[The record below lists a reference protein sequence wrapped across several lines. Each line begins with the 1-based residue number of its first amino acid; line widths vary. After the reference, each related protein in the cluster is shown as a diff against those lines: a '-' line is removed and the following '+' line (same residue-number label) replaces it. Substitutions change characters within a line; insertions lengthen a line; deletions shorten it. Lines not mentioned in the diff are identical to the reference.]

1 MQYHSLLYWK
11 RESWPVVAMFLRR
24 TTRTHKGKTYVNYQL
39 VESVRTPKGPRQ
51 NTICSL
57 GDLGPGSRE
66 EWARRARK
74 LEHAVAGQEDLLERS
89 DPEVDRVLEKA
100 KAKHAADAQR
110 TAQMPGLGSDDGGHI
125 TVDPKLITTE
135 LHREAGTVH
144 VGYQF
149 WRRIGLDEILE
160 QQGLSE
166 RARQLAS
173 AMTMNRLIHPVSEN
187 AMPAWIRRTALA
199 DILGRDFD
207 DLAEDALYRV
217 LDALHPHRAAI
228 ETALVERERSLFNL
242 DPTIY
247 LYDLTSTYFE
257 GLAAANPKAKR
268 GHTRDGRPDCKQVV
282 IGLVVGRE
290 GFPICHE
297 VFAGNTQDVTTLETM
312 LDRLAARGCLTAGA
326 TIVMDRGMASA
337 ENILLLASRKL
348 HYIIASRQTER
359 DRWLASFA
367 DDVAFTRVIRQPS
380 PTNPNQKKT
389 RVDVQLVR
397 SEGCN
402 YVLCRSEQR
411 IEKDKAIREKHEQRL
426 IADLEKL
433 SKRIASRK
441 LTEAK
446 KIDEAIGRLKE
457 RYPRVARFY
466 EMSRDAKSKSF
477 AYKKVDAKYGV
488 AQQLDGT
495 YLLKTDRTDISADE
509 GWRIYT
515 LLSRAEDAFRD
526 MKSPLAERPI
536 FHHLEH
542 RVESH
547 VFVCLLAFHLLVA
560 IEKTL
565 LDQGVHTS
573 WATVRDVLKTHQVS
587 TVVLP
592 TITGRCLRIR
602 MGATP
607 DPEVKDLYK
616 QLHVSE
622 KVITPIRSWSRI

>member
-1 MQYHSLLYWK
+1 
-11 RESWPVVAMFLRR
+11 MFLRR
-24 TTRTHKGKTYVNYQL
+24 TTRTHNGKTYVNYQL

-337 ENILLLASRKL
+337 ENILLLESRKL

>member
-1 MQYHSLLYWK
+1 
-11 RESWPVVAMFLRR
+11 MFLRR
-24 TTRTHKGKTYVNYQL
+24 TTRTHNGKTYVNYQL
-39 VESVRTPKGPRQ
+39 VEAVRTPKGPRQ

-57 GDLGPGSRE
+57 GDLGPAPRE
-66 EWARRARK
+66 EWAKRARK
-74 LEHAVAGQEDLLERS
+74 LEHAVAGQQDLLERS

-100 KAKHAADAQR
+100 KAKRAADAQR
-110 TAQMPGLGSDDGGHI
+110 TVQMPGLGSDDGGHI

-160 QQGLSE
+160 RQGLSE
-166 RARQLAS
+166 RTRQLACV
-173 AMTMNRLIHPVSEN
+173 MTMSRLIHPVSEN

-268 GHTRDGRPDCKQVV
+268 GHSRDGRPDCKQVV

-337 ENILLLASRKL
+337 ENILLLESRKL

-367 DDVAFTRVIRQPS
+367 DDVAFTQVIRQPS
-380 PTNPNQKKT
+380 PTNLNQKKT

-433 SKRIASRK
+433 SKRIASGK

-477 AYKKVDAKYGV
+477 AYKKVDAKYRV

-515 LLSRAEDAFRD
+515 LLSHAEDAFRD

-565 LDQGVHTS
+565 LDHGVHTS

-592 TITGRCLRIR
+592 TINGRCLRIR
-602 MGATP
+602 TGATP

-622 KVITPIRSWSRI
+622 KVITPIRSWSRT

>member
-1 MQYHSLLYWK
+1 
-11 RESWPVVAMFLRR
+11 MFLRR
-24 TTRTHKGKTYVNYQL
+24 TTRTHKGRTYVNYQL

-100 KAKHAADAQR
+100 KAKHAADAHK

-135 LHREAGTVH
+135 RHREAGTVH

-149 WRRIGLDEILE
+149 WRRLGLDEILE

-166 RARQLAS
+166 RTRQLAC
-173 AMTMNRLIHPVSEN
+173 AMTLNRLVHPLSEN

-199 DILGRDFD
+199 DILERDFD
-207 DLAEDALYRV
+207 DLGEHSLYRV
-217 LDALHPHRAAI
+217 LDALHPHRGAI

-257 GLAAANPKAKR
+257 GLAEANPKAKR

-312 LDRLAARGCLTAGA
+312 LDRLAARGCLAAGA

-337 ENILLLASRKL
+337 ENVALLGSRKL
-348 HYIIASRQTER
+348 HYIIASRQSER

-367 DDVAFTRVIRQPS
+367 DDVAFTQVIRQPS

-411 IEKDKAIREKHEQRL
+411 IAKDKAIREKHEQRL

-433 SKRIASRK
+433 SKRIASGK

-466 EMSRDAKSKSF
+466 ELSRDAKSKSF
-477 AYKKVDAKYGV
+477 AYKKVDAKYQV

-547 VFVCLLAFHLLVA
+547 VFFCLLAFHLLVA

-573 WATVRDVLKTHQVS
+573 WATVREVLKTHQVS

-592 TITGRCLRIR
+592 TINGRCLRIR

-616 QLHVSE
+616 QLHITE
-622 KVITPIRSWSRI
+622 KVITPIRRWSPT

>member
-1 MQYHSLLYWK
+1 
-11 RESWPVVAMFLRR
+11 MFLRR

-337 ENILLLASRKL
+337 ENILLLESRKL

-411 IEKDKAIREKHEQRL
+411 IEKDKAIRQKHEQRL

>member
-1 MQYHSLLYWK
+1 
-11 RESWPVVAMFLRR
+11 MFLRR

-39 VESVRTPKGPRQ
+39 VESVRTPNGPRQ

-57 GDLGPGSRE
+57 GDLGPGPRE

-74 LEHAVAGQEDLLERS
+74 LGHAVAGQEDLLERS

-100 KAKHAADAQR
+100 KAKHAAEAQR
-110 TAQMPGLGSDDGGHI
+110 TAQLPGLGSDDSGHI

-149 WRRIGLDEILE
+149 WRRLGLDEILE

-166 RARQLAS
+166 RTRQLACT
-173 AMTMNRLIHPVSEN
+173 MTMSRLIDPVSEN

-199 DILGRDFD
+199 DILGHDFD

-228 ETALVERERSLFNL
+228 EAALVERERSLFNL

-312 LDRLAARGCLTAGA
+312 LDRLAARGCLTADA

-337 ENILLLASRKL
+337 ENILLLKSRKL

-367 DDVAFTRVIRQPS
+367 EDVAFTPVIRHPS

-433 SKRIASRK
+433 SKRIAGGK

-477 AYKKVDAKYGV
+477 AYKKADAKYQV

-547 VFVCLLAFHLLVA
+547 VFVCLLAFHLLA
-560 IEKTL
+560 SIEKTL

-592 TITGRCLRIR
+592 TINGRCLRIR

-622 KVITPIRSWSRI
+622 KVITPIRSWSRT

>member
-1 MQYHSLLYWK
+1 
-11 RESWPVVAMFLRR
+11 MFLRR

>member
-1 MQYHSLLYWK
+1 
-11 RESWPVVAMFLRR
+11 MFLRR

-57 GDLGPGSRE
+57 GDLGPGPRE

-100 KAKHAADAQR
+100 KAKHAADAER

-144 VGYQF
+144 VGDQF

-166 RARQLAS
+166 RTRQLAC
-173 AMTMNRLIHPVSEN
+173 AITMNRLIHPVSEN

-207 DLAEDALYRV
+207 ELAEDALYRV

-257 GLAAANPKAKR
+257 GLAATNPKAKR

-337 ENILLLASRKL
+337 ENILLLESRKL

-433 SKRIASRK
+433 SKRIASGK

-477 AYKKVDAKYGV
+477 AYKKLDAKYRI

-526 MKSPLAERPI
+526 MKSPLAARPI

-565 LDQGVHTS
+565 RVQGVHTS

-592 TITGRCLRIR
+592 TINGRCLRIR

-616 QLHVSE
+616 QLHISE
-622 KVITPIRSWSRI
+622 KVITPIRSWSRT

>member
-1 MQYHSLLYWK
+1 
-11 RESWPVVAMFLRR
+11 MFLRR
-24 TTRTHKGKTYVNYQL
+24 TTRAHKGKTYVNYQL
-39 VESVRTPKGPRQ
+39 VEAVRTPNGPRQ

-57 GDLGPGSRE
+57 GDLGPAPRE

-74 LEHAVAGQEDLLERS
+74 LGHAVAGQEDLLERS

-100 KAKHAADAQR
+100 KAKHAADAGR
-110 TAQMPGLGSDDGGHI
+110 TAQLPGLGSDDGGHI

-166 RARQLAS
+166 RTRQLAC
-173 AMTMNRLIHPVSEN
+173 AMTMSRLINPVSEN

-312 LDRLAARGCLTAGA
+312 LDRLAARGCLTERA

-337 ENILLLASRKL
+337 ENILLLESRRL

-367 DDVAFTRVIRQPS
+367 DDVAFTPVIRQPS

-433 SKRIASRK
+433 SKRIASGK

-446 KIDEAIGRLKE
+446 TIDEAIGRLKE

-477 AYKKVDAKYGV
+477 AYKKVDAKYRV

-515 LLSRAEDAFRD
+515 LLSHAEDAFRD

-560 IEKTL
+560 VEKTL
-565 LDQGVHTS
+565 LDQGVHSS

-592 TITGRCLRIR
+592 TINGRCLRIR

-607 DPEVKDLYK
+607 DSEVKDLYK
-616 QLHVSE
+616 QLHVTE
-622 KVITPIRSWSRI
+622 KVITPIRSWSRT

>member
-1 MQYHSLLYWK
+1 MY
-11 RESWPVVAMFLRR
+11 LRR
-24 TTRTHKGKTYVNYQL
+24 TTRSHQGRTYVNYQL

-66 EWARRARK
+66 EWARRAHK
-74 LEHAVAGQEDLLERS
+74 LAHAVAGQEDLFERS
-89 DPEVDRVLEKA
+89 DPEADGVLEKA
-100 KAKHAADAQR
+100 KAKRAADTQR
-110 TAQMPGLGSDDGGHI
+110 TAQMSGPGEGGHI
-125 TVDPKLITTE
+125 TVDPKRITTE
-135 LHREAGTVH
+135 YHREAGTVH

-149 WRRIGLDEILE
+149 WERIGLDEILE

-166 RARQLAS
+166 TTRQLAC
-173 AMTMNRLIHPVSEN
+173 AMTLNRLIHPASEN

-199 DILGRDFD
+199 DILKRDFGG
-207 DLAEDALYRV
+207 LAEDSLYRV
-217 LDALHPHRAAI
+217 LDALHPYRGAI

-242 DPTIY
+242 DPTVY

-268 GHTRDGRPDCKQVV
+268 GHTRDGRPECKQVV

-297 VFAGNTQDVTTLETM
+297 VFAGNTQDVTTLENM

-337 ENILLLASRKL
+337 ENVALLGSRKL
-348 HYIIASRQTER
+348 HYIIASRQSER

-367 DDVAFTRVIRQPS
+367 DDVAFTQVIRQPS
-380 PTNPNQKKT
+380 PTNPHQKKT
-389 RVDVQLVR
+389 RVDVQMVR
-397 SEGCN
+397 SDGCN

-411 IEKDKAIREKHEQRL
+411 IAKDKAIRETHEQRL
-426 IADLEKL
+426 IADLERL
-433 SKRIASRK
+433 SKRIATGRLIK
-441 LTEAK
+441 AK
-446 KIDEAIGRLKE
+446 EIDEAIGRLKE

-466 EMSRDAKSKSF
+466 EMIHDAKSKSF
-477 AYKKVDAKYGV
+477 TYKKVDAKYQV

-495 YLLKTDRTDISADE
+495 YLLKTDRADISADE

-536 FHHLEH
+536 YHQREH

-547 VFVCLLAFHLLVA
+547 IFVCLLAFHLLVA
-560 IEKTL
+560 IEQTL

-573 WATVRDVLKTHQVS
+573 WATIREVLKTHQVS

-592 TITGRCLRIR
+592 TTNGRCLRIR

-607 DPEVKDLYK
+607 DPEVKELYK
-616 QLHVSE
+616 LLNVTE
-622 KVITPIRSWSRI
+622 KVMNSVRQWSQS

>member
-1 MQYHSLLYWK
+1 MY
-11 RESWPVVAMFLRR
+11 LRR
-24 TTRTHKGKTYVNYQL
+24 TTRSHQGRTYVNYQL

-74 LEHAVAGQEDLLERS
+74 LEQAVAGQEDLLERS
-89 DPEVDRVLEKA
+89 DPEVDRVLEKT
-100 KAKHAADAQR
+100 KAKRLAGAQR
-110 TAQMPGLGSDDGGHI
+110 TAQMPGPRSGEDGHI
-125 TVDPKLITTE
+125 TVDPKRITTE
-135 LHREAGTVH
+135 YHREAGTVH

-149 WRRIGLDEILE
+149 WERIGLDEILE

-166 RARQLAS
+166 TTRQLAC
-173 AMTMNRLIHPVSEN
+173 AMTLNRLIHPASEN

-199 DILGRDFD
+199 DILKHDFGG
-207 DLAEDALYRV
+207 LAEDSLYRV
-217 LDALHPHRAAI
+217 LDALHPNRATI

-242 DPTIY
+242 DPTVY
-247 LYDLTSTYFE
+247 LYDLTATYFE

-297 VFAGNTQDVTTLETM
+297 IFAGNTQDVTTLETM

-337 ENILLLASRKL
+337 ENVALLASRKL
-348 HYIIASRQTER
+348 HYIIASRQSER
-359 DRWLASFA
+359 DRWLASFS
-367 DDVAFTRVIRQPS
+367 DNVAFTQVIRQPS

-411 IEKDKAIREKHEQRL
+411 IAKDKAIREKHEQRL
-426 IADLEKL
+426 LADLEKL
-433 SKRIASRK
+433 SKRIATGRLIK
-441 LTEAK
+441 AK
-446 KIDEAIGRLKE
+446 EIDEAIGRLKE

-466 EMSRDAKSKSF
+466 ELSHDAKSKSF
-477 AYKKVDAKYGV
+477 AYKRVEDKYQV

-573 WATVRDVLKTHQVS
+573 WATVREVLKTHQVS

-592 TITGRCLRIR
+592 TTNGRCLRIR

-607 DPEVKDLYK
+607 DPEVKELYK
-616 QLHVSE
+616 LLHLSE
-622 KVITPIRSWSRI
+622 KVMNPVRQWSQS

>member
-1 MQYHSLLYWK
+1 
-11 RESWPVVAMFLRR
+11 MFLRR

-39 VESVRTPKGPRQ
+39 VESVRTPNGPRQ

-57 GDLGPGSRE
+57 GDLGPGPRE

-74 LEHAVAGQEDLLERS
+74 LEHAVAGQEDLLEGS
-89 DPEVDRVLEKA
+89 DPAVDSVLERA
-100 KAKHAADAQR
+100 KTKRAADTLR
-110 TAQMPGLGSDDGGHI
+110 SAQMSERESGHI

-135 LHREAGTVH
+135 QHREAGTVH

-149 WRRIGLDEILE
+149 WTRLSLDEILK

-166 RARQLAS
+166 RTRRLAC
-173 AMTMNRLIHPVSEN
+173 AMTLNRLIHPASEN
-187 AMPAWIRRTALA
+187 AMPAWIGRTALT
-199 DILGRDFD
+199 DILKYDFD
-207 DLAEDALYRV
+207 GLGEHSLYRV
-217 LDALHPHRAAI
+217 LDAVHPHRAVI
-228 ETALVERERSLFNL
+228 ETALVDRERSLFNL
-242 DPTIY
+242 DQTIY

-268 GHTRDGRPDCKQVV
+268 GHSRDGRPDCKQVV
-282 IGLVVGRE
+282 VGLVVGRE

-297 VFAGNTQDVTTLETM
+297 VFAGNTQDVTTLATM
-312 LDRLAARGCLTAGA
+312 LDRLAARAGLTAGA

-337 ENILLLASRKL
+337 ENIALLKSRNL
-348 HYIIASRQTER
+348 HYIIASRQSER

-367 DDVAFTRVIRQPS
+367 DDVAFTPVIRQPS
-380 PTNPNQKKT
+380 PTNPHQKKT

-397 SEGCN
+397 NEGCN

-411 IEKDKAIREKHEQRL
+411 IAKDKAIREKHEQRF

-433 SKRIASRK
+433 SKRIAGGR
-441 LTEAK
+441 LTKAK
-446 KIDEAIGRLKE
+446 EIDEAIGRLKE

-466 EMSRDAKSKSF
+466 KLSHDAKSKSF
-477 AYKKVDAKYGV
+477 AYKRVDAKYQV

-495 YLLKTDRTDISADE
+495 YLLKTDRTDVSADE
-509 GWRIYT
+509 AWRVYT

-547 VFVCLLAFHLLVA
+547 IFICLLAFHLLVA

-573 WATVRDVLKTHQVS
+573 WATIRDALKTHQVS

-592 TITGRCLRIR
+592 TTNGRCLRIR
-602 MGATP
+602 MASTP
-607 DPEVKDLYK
+607 DPEVKDMYK
-616 QLHVSE
+616 RLHVSE
-622 KVITPIRSWSRI
+622 EVIVPVRQWSRS

>member
-1 MQYHSLLYWK
+1 
-11 RESWPVVAMFLRR
+11 MFLRR

-257 GLAAANPKAKR
+257 GQAAANPKAKR

-337 ENILLLASRKL
+337 ENIVLLESRKL

>member
-1 MQYHSLLYWK
+1 
-11 RESWPVVAMFLRR
+11 MFLRR
-24 TTRTHKGKTYVNYQL
+24 TTRTHKGRTYVNYQL

-66 EWARRARK
+66 EWAKRARK

-100 KAKHAADAQR
+100 KAKRAADAQR
-110 TAQMPGLGSDDGGHI
+110 TAQMPGLGSDDGGLI
-125 TVDPKLITTE
+125 TVDPKRITTE
-135 LHREAGTVH
+135 HHREAGTVH

-149 WRRIGLDEILE
+149 WERIGLDEILE
-160 QQGLSE
+160 QQGLPE
-166 RARQLAS
+166 RVRQLAC
-173 AMTMNRLIHPVSEN
+173 AMTLNRLIHPVSEN

-199 DILGRDFD
+199 DILERDFD
-207 DLAEDALYRV
+207 GLGEHSLYRV
-217 LDALHPHRAAI
+217 LDALHPHRGAI

-242 DPTIY
+242 DPTVY

-337 ENILLLASRKL
+337 ENIALLESRKL
-348 HYIIASRQTER
+348 HYIIASRQSER

-367 DDVAFTRVIRQPS
+367 DDVAFTQVIRQPS

-411 IEKDKAIREKHEQRL
+411 IAKDKAIREKHEQRL

-466 EMSRDAKSKSF
+466 ELSFDAKSKSF
-477 AYKKVDAKYGV
+477 AYKKLDTKYQV

-509 GWRIYT
+509 GWRIYS

-565 LDQGVHTS
+565 LDEGVHTS
-573 WATVRDVLKTHQVS
+573 WATVREVLKTHQVS

-592 TITGRCLRIR
+592 TINGRCLSIR

-616 QLHVSE
+616 RLHVPE
-622 KVITPIRSWSRI
+622 KVITPVRRWSRT